1 MRQRAQE
8 HGGEKGP
15 KPRGR
20 RVSRV
25 EAWASRSGAGGRG
38 TRGAWHGV
46 TFPPGAGGRWRG
58 SWELLPGRPWL
69 EDKPEWASTN
79 ATERSGWKE
88 AAGPN
93 QSCLPR
99 GPGLP
104 RAKKQ
109 GATDEGEAA
118 RPLAPLGEPG
128 GGGREP
134 EAQGGRRDR
143 ILFTAV
149 GWETRACS
157 QGKPPGDPTGTRV
170 GDGGGRGGGPTGGP
184 ERGGHSPP
192 HQLGQRVLK
201 EGRTRH

>member
-1 MRQRAQE
+1 MGERRDPNPEGAESAGWKPGPQGQE
-8 HGGEKGP
+8 QEEEGHGELGTGRHSHQGQEVGGEAAGSCSRGGP
-15 KPRGR
+15 
-20 RVSRV
+20 V
-25 EAWASRSGAGGRG
+25 
-38 TRGAWHGV
+38 
-46 TFPPGAGGRWRG
+46 
-58 SWELLPGRPWL
+58 L

-157 QGKPPGDPTGTRV
+157 QGKPPGDPNGTRV

-192 HQLGQRVLK
+192 HQPGQRVLK
-201 EGRTRH
+201 EGGTRH